1 MSPDP
6 RTKIVCTLGP
16 ASGVTGEGDALVLRG
31 MIDAGMDMAR
41 LNCSHGGWED
51 KGRWIEW
58 LRERAPHIAI
68 LADLQ
73 GPKFRVGDLG
83 DGLRIERDQTVRIGP
98 GEQVPIDQPE
108 ILHEMEPGGRL
119 LLGDGEIELAIVAE
133 VGKDR
138 FEARVMNGGLLKSR
152 KGVTLVDRVFD
163 VPSITRKDLED
174 VQEAVARGVD
184 FIAMSYVKSAA
195 DLRELRRLVDRMA
208 GGPGIRLCAKI
219 ETREAIEDLPNILKV
234 ADLVMVARGDL
245 GLQMDIEQVPIMQK
259 RIIEACTWAGVPVI
273 TATQMLESMIVNP
286 RPTRAEA
293 TDIANA
299 VLDGTDALM
308 LSAETASGDYPV
320 ECVRTMARIAI
331 AAEERFDRIRI
342 DASWRARVKAG
353 SVDHTDAIAHAV
365 GSLAA
370 QLAPAAIVTTTTSGL
385 TPRRV
390 SKFRPDVPI
399 LCATYDDRTRRQ
411 LGIVWG
417 VEALVMPLHES
428 TDETVQGAI
437 DAFLRA
443 GRLRCGDLVVV
454 TAGVPAGHAGNTNLI
469 MTQVVG

>member
-1 MSPDP
+1 MVP

-16 ASGVTGEGDALVLRG
+16 ASDEPTVLAA
-31 MIDAGMDMAR
+31 MIEAGMDMAR

-51 KGRWIEW
+51 KDRYIAW
-58 LRERAPHIAI
+58 LREHAPQIAV

-73 GPKFRVGDLG
+73 GPKFRIGEMG
-83 DGLRIERDQTVRIGP
+83 EGLEIAP
-98 GEQVPIDQPE
+98 GETVTIGAGEAQIPIEQPE
-108 ILHEMEPGGRL
+108 ILHAIEPGATL
-119 LLGDGEIELAIVAE
+119 LMGDGEIELRIVA
-133 VGKDR
+133 VAGKDR
-138 FEARVMNGGLLKSR
+138 FEARVVNGGLLKSR
-152 KGVTLVDRVFD
+152 KGVTLVDKVFD
-163 VPSITRKDLED
+163 TPSLTRKDLED

-184 FIAMSYVKSAA
+184 FIALSYVKSAA
-195 DLRELRRLVDRMA
+195 DLRELRRTVDRMPN
-208 GGPGIRLCAKI
+208 GPGVRLCAKI
-219 ETREAIEDLPNILKV
+219 ETREAVEDLPNILKV

-245 GLQMDIEQVPIMQK
+245 GLQMAMEQVPLMQK
-259 RIIEACTWAGVPVI
+259 RIIDACTWAGVPVI

-308 LSAETASGDYPV
+308 LSAETAAGKFPL
-320 ECVRTMARIAI
+320 ECVRTMARIALV
-331 AAEERFDRIRI
+331 AETRFDRKRI
-342 DASWRARVKAG
+342 DAAWRERLRDGKA
-353 SVDHTDAIAHAV
+353 DHTDAIAHAV

-417 VEALVMPLHES
+417 VEAITMPISES
-428 TDETVQGAI
+428 TDETVQSAI

-443 GRLRCGDLVVV
+443 GRLACGDQVIV

>member
-1 MSPDP
+1 MPLPDP

-16 ASGVTGEGDALVLRG
+16 ASGDPRPLKA

-41 LNCSHGGWED
+41 LNCSHGDWKA
-51 KGRWIEW
+51 KGEWIDW
-58 LRERAPHIAI
+58 LRENAPQIAI

-83 DGLRIERDQTVRIGP
+83 EGLQIETEGTVTVGLNAEI
-98 GEQVPIDQPE
+98 PIDQPE

-119 LLGDGEIELAIVAE
+119 LLGDGEIELAILAHA
-133 VGKDR
+133 GKDR
-138 FEARVMNGGLLKSR
+138 FEARVVTGGLLKSR

-163 VPSITRKDLED
+163 TPAVTRKDLED

-184 FIAMSYVKSAA
+184 FIALSYVKNAA
-195 DLRELRRLVDRMA
+195 DVRELRRIVDRMP

-219 ETREAIEDLPNILKV
+219 ETKEAIDDLPNILKV
-234 ADLVMVARGDL
+234 ADLIMVARGDL
-245 GLQMDIEQVPIMQK
+245 GLQMAIEQVPLMQK
-259 RIIEACTWAGVPVI
+259 HIIEACTWAGVPVI
-273 TATQMLESMIVNP
+273 TATQMLESMIENP

-308 LSAETASGDYPV
+308 LSGETAAGHFPV

-331 AAEERFDRIRI
+331 AAETRFDRLRI
-342 DASWRARVKAG
+342 DATWRARVKAG
-353 SVDHTDAIAHAV
+353 AVDHTDAIAHAV

-370 QLAPAAIVTTTTSGL
+370 QLAPAAILTTTTSGM

-417 VEALVMPLHES
+417 VEALVMPLSES

-443 GRLRCGDLVVV
+443 GRIGCGDMVIV

>member
-1 MSPDP
+1 MSSLDP

-16 ASGVTGEGDALVLRG
+16 ASGEPPLMRAMV
-31 MIDAGMDMAR
+31 DAGMDMAR
-41 LNCSHGGWED
+41 LNCSHGDWEA
-51 KGRWIEW
+51 KGVWIDW
-58 LRERAPHIAI
+58 LRANAPHVAV

-73 GPKFRVGDLG
+73 GPKFRIGDMGEGLDIAVDETVTIGAG
-83 DGLRIERDQTVRIGP
+83 DA
-98 GEQVPIDQPE
+98 QVPIDQPE
-108 ILHEMEPGGRL
+108 ILHAMEPGGVL
-119 LLGDGEIELAIVAE
+119 LLGDGEIELRIVAHA
-133 VGKDR
+133 GKDR
-138 FEARVMNGGLLKSR
+138 FEARVVNGGLLKSR

-163 VPSITRKDLED
+163 TPSLTRKDLED

-184 FIAMSYVKSAA
+184 FIALSYVKNAA
-195 DLRELRRLVDRMA
+195 DLRELRRVVDRMTD
-208 GGPGIRLCAKI
+208 GPGIRLCAKI

-245 GLQMDIEQVPIMQK
+245 GLQMAMEQVPLMQK
-259 RIIEACTWAGVPVI
+259 RIIDACTWAGVPVI
-273 TATQMLESMIVNP
+273 TATQMLESMIENP

-308 LSAETASGDYPV
+308 LSGETAAGKHPL
-320 ECVRTMARIAI
+320 ECVRTMARIAV
-331 AAEERFDRIRI
+331 AAETRFDRFRLDMAWRERI
-342 DASWRARVKAG
+342 KAG
-353 SVDHTDAIAHAV
+353 GVDHTDAIAHAV

-370 QLAPAAIVTTTTSGL
+370 QLSPKAIVTTTTSGL

-390 SKFRPDVPI
+390 SKFRPHVPI

-417 VEALVMPLHES
+417 VEAITMPLVES

-437 DAFLRA
+437 DAFLRR
-443 GRLRCGDLVVV
+443 GRLQCGDSVIV

>member
-16 ASGVTGEGDALVLRG
+16 ASGDPFVLG
-31 MIDAGMDMAR
+31 SMIESGMDMAR
-41 LNCSHGGWED
+41 LNCSHGDWKAKNE
-51 KGRWIEW
+51 WIDW
-58 LRERAPHIAI
+58 LREHAPHIAI

-83 DGLRIERDQTVRIGP
+83 DGLELETGSTVTVGV
-98 GEQVPIDQPE
+98 GAQVPIEQPE

-119 LLGDGEIELAIVAE
+119 LLGDGEIELAIAAHA
-133 VGKDR
+133 GRDR
-138 FEARVMNGGLLKSR
+138 FEARVVTGGLLKSR
-152 KGVTLVDRVFD
+152 KGVTLVGRVFD
-163 VPSITRKDLED
+163 TPSLTRKDLED

-184 FIAMSYVKSAA
+184 FIALSYVKNAA
-195 DLRELRRLVDRMA
+195 DLRELRRVVDRMV

-219 ETREAIEDLPNILKV
+219 ETREAVEDLPNILKV
-234 ADLVMVARGDL
+234 ADLIMVARGDM
-245 GLQMDIEQVPIMQK
+245 GLQMDIEQVPLMQK
-259 RIIEACTWAGVPVI
+259 AIIEACTWAGVPVI

-308 LSAETASGDYPV
+308 LSGETASGAYPV
-320 ECVRTMARIAI
+320 ECVRTMARIAV
-331 AAEERFDRIRI
+331 AAEARFDRIRI
-342 DASWRARVKAG
+342 DAAWRARVKAG
-353 SVDHTDAIAHAV
+353 AVDHTDAIAHAV

-417 VEALVMPLHES
+417 VQAITMSISEN

-443 GRLRCGDLVVV
+443 GRLQCGEMVIV

>member
-1 MSPDP
+1 M
-6 RTKIVCTLGP
+6 
-16 ASGVTGEGDALVLRG
+16 
-31 MIDAGMDMAR
+31 
-41 LNCSHGGWED
+41 
-51 KGRWIEW
+51 
-58 LRERAPHIAI
+58 
-68 LADLQ
+68 
-73 GPKFRVGDLG
+73 
-83 DGLRIERDQTVRIGP
+83 
-98 GEQVPIDQPE
+98 
-108 ILHEMEPGGRL
+108 
-119 LLGDGEIELAIVAE
+119 
-133 VGKDR
+133 
-138 FEARVMNGGLLKSR
+138 
-152 KGVTLVDRVFD
+152 
-163 VPSITRKDLED
+163 
-174 VQEAVARGVD
+174 
-184 FIAMSYVKSAA
+184 
-195 DLRELRRLVDRMA
+195 DRMA
-208 GGPGIRLCAKI
+208 NGPGVRLCAKI

-245 GLQMDIEQVPIMQK
+245 GLQMAIELVPIMQK
-259 RIIEACTWAGVPVI
+259 RIIDACTWAGVPVI
-273 TATQMLESMIVNP
+273 TATQMLESMIENP

-308 LSAETASGDYPV
+308 LSGETAAGKFPL
-320 ECVRTMARIAI
+320 ECVRTMARIAL

-342 DASWRARVKAG
+342 DATWRARVKSGA
-353 SVDHTDAIAHAV
+353 VDHTDAIAHAV

-417 VEALVMPLHES
+417 VEALVMALSES

-443 GRLRCGDLVVV
+443 GRLRCGDTVIV